1 MSENDSFVS
10 EIAQYVFSVVVLPA
24 LIAAIIALPFAVKP
38 LRSRHRWVEAGI
50 ALALMTAFAV
60 SFARELGANALLRQI
75 VTIPDD
81 NAPFERWHRVGMT
94 AVVLGLAALVIPWL
108 QGTTTLARLVRGVC
122 LAVLSAVVV
131 SLVVRFPGSNAG
143 WQLVQALFICFAILS
158 FTLMGRGAIL
168 WAAWL
173 WFGLLGFLVAES
185 GFAQLAV
192 MCGAVSAASFIVA
205 VIWWIAGLF
214 GSRSERERMKE
225 EAADFKRPEELPT
238 TGAIAI
244 ALGTMV
250 GVVAM
255 CGKAYDS
262 ARLWD
267 YQWQLVIFLPAFA
280 WFGAVKMRRWFKW
293 KRGYAPL
300 VVACIL
306 LAAAG
311 IAGYLKW
318 RQSASRDTAPS
329 TDRESLDMYGG
340 RGADAVPMAI
350 ASAPRAGGRPEV
362 RW

>member
-1 MSENDSFVS
+1 M
-10 EIAQYVFSVVVLPA
+10 LPA
-24 LIAAIIALPFAVKP
+24 LIAALIALPFAVKP

-81 NAPFERWHRVGMT
+81 DAPFERWHRVGMT
-94 AVVLGLAALVIPWL
+94 AVVLGLAALVIPRL
-108 QGTTTLARLVRGVC
+108 QGNSTRARLAGGVGF
-122 LAVLSAVVV
+122 AVLSGLLV
-131 SLVVRFPGSNAG
+131 SFFVRFPGLNVG
-143 WQLVQALFICFAILS
+143 WQLVQFLFVLFGILS

-168 WAAWL
+168 WAAWIS
-173 WFGLLGFLVAES
+173 FGLLGFLVAES

-192 MCGAVSAASFIVA
+192 MCGAVSAASFMIG
-205 VIWWIAGLF
+205 VILWIAGF
-214 GSRSERERMKE
+214 FRSRGERERVRE
-225 EAADFKRPEELPT
+225 EAADLKSPEELPT

-250 GVVAM
+250 GVVAL

-262 ARLWD
+262 ARVWD
-267 YQWQLVIFLPAFA
+267 HQWTLAVFLPAFG
-280 WFGAVKMRRWFKW
+280 WFAAVKMRQWFKW

-306 LAAAG
+306 LAAGG

-318 RQSASRDTAPS
+318 RQSASRDATPS
-329 TDRESLDMYGG
+329 TDQKSLDMYGD
-340 RGADAVPMAI
+340 RGAAVPPPVMA
-350 ASAPRAGGRPEV
+350 AGLRAGARLEA